1 MQVTAKVASLYVKA
15 LLLLGGPSESVFGLA
30 SATFDGWLAAVGP
43 AAAPRSRVAAAMRQQ
58 LQDSQLLQHLG
69 PAMDAAAAR
78 LTAAAAA
85 LDAAAAATSR
95 GSSGSSASP
104 SAASQCND
112 PIDEFV
118 CTARCCRVLLNTFQ
132 RLSRVLS
139 APGSLSIAAALPAA
153 PAAVRLM
160 LTVLQADSTLQ
171 LMQQQHA
178 VQRPDDSSSNC
189 SAVSAVHEVML
200 LLLVTIGTD
209 VSSTLQA
216 CPAARELLLLPQLLS
231 CLALMLVATV
241 LGLVTSTVGMGRHAT
256 IPATGSSSSSSR
268 NEGSSS
274 NSGNSPS
281 GSSGSSSSG
290 SNCFNN
296 GVWLDSLTPLSCS
309 LFDILGV
316 TKETVLQ
323 LARLAKAEK
332 LTELREMDVWAA
344 VFANVYKYQVS

>member
-1 MQVTAKVASLYVKA
+1 
-15 LLLLGGPSESVFGLA
+15 
-30 SATFDGWLAAVGP
+30 
-43 AAAPRSRVAAAMRQQ
+43 
-58 LQDSQLLQHLG
+58 
-69 PAMDAAAAR
+69 
-78 LTAAAAA
+78 
-85 LDAAAAATSR
+85 
-95 GSSGSSASP
+95 
-104 SAASQCND
+104 
-112 PIDEFV
+112 
-118 CTARCCRVLLNTFQ
+118 
-132 RLSRVLS
+132 
-139 APGSLSIAAALPAA
+139 
-153 PAAVRLM
+153 M

-189 SAVSAVHEVML
+189 LAVSAVHEVML
-200 LLLVTIGTD
+200 LLLVMIGTD

-216 CPAARELLLLPQLLS
+216 CPAAREVLLLPELLS

-268 NEGSSS
+268 NEDSSS
-274 NSGNSPS
+274 NSGNNLS
-281 GSSGSSSSG
+281 GSSGSSSSSG
-290 SNCFNN
+290 SNCFSN

-316 TKETVLQ
+316 SKETVLQ

-344 VFANVYKYQVS
+344 VLANVYKYQVS